1 MPIIRIGI
9 GTHILRQ
16 ISATVELSLAETLV
30 NAFIARV
37 EADGGTVESRACLLA
52 DVEALDPQE

>member
-9 GTHILRQ
+9 GTHIIQRVR
-16 ISATVELSLAETLV
+16 ISLAETLV

-37 EADGGTVESRACLLA
+37 EADGGTVESKACLLA

>member
-9 GTHILRQ
+9 GTHILQQVR
-16 ISATVELSLAETLV
+16 ALSLAETLV

-37 EADGGTVESRACLLA
+37 EADGGTVESKACLLA

>member
-1 MPIIRIGI
+1 MPRLGLQI

-16 ISATVELSLAETLV
+16 VGALSLAETLV

-37 EADGGTVESRACLLA
+37 EADGGTVESKACLLA

>member
-1 MPIIRIGI
+1 MPKLGLQI

-16 ISATVELSLAETLV
+16 VRATAELSLAETLV

-37 EADGGTVESRACLLA
+37 EADSGTVESKACLLA

>member
-9 GTHILRQ
+9 GTHILQQAR
-16 ISATVELSLAETLV
+16 TVSLSLAETLV
-30 NAFIARV
+30 NDFVARV
-37 EADGGTVESRACLLA
+37 EADGGTVESRSCLLA